1 MMQLSYAMSKQF
13 GCQVDHR
20 RNHQKRSDKNRRTQ
34 QQNGKSEPSKQI
46 NWIILSRATS
56 HHLK

>member
-1 MMQLSYAMSKQF
+1 MSKQF
-13 GCQVDHR
+13 GCQIDHR